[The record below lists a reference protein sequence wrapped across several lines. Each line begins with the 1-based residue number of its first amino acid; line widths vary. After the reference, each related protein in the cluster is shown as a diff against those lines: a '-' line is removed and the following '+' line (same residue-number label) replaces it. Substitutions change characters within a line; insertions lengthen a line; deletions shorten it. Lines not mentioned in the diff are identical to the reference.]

1 MIHEA
6 EPGTGFYGAVNELKE
21 ILRKERVKDRQM
33 KFNDIVFW
41 VSEDSN
47 TDDIATIYDL
57 KKELLNCKK
66 F

>member
-6 EPGTGFYGAVNELKE
+6 EPGTSFYDAVNDLKE
-21 ILRKERVKDRQM
+21 ILRKERSKDRQM

-57 KKELLNCKK
+57 KKELLNYKK
-66 F
+66 

>member
-6 EPGTGFYGAVNELKE
+6 EKGMNFYGAVNDLKE
-21 ILRKERVKDRQM
+21 ILRKERSKDRQM

-57 KKELLNCKK
+57 KRELLNCKK
-66 F
+66 

>member
-6 EPGTGFYGAVNELKE
+6 EKGVNFYQAVNELKD
-21 ILRKERVKDRQM
+21 ILIKERSKDRQM
-33 KFNDIVFW
+33 VFNDIVFW

-57 KKELLNCKK
+57 KRQLKNQ
-66 F
+66 